1 MDIITE
7 TEGFWSEKAIGAVIS
22 IIKESK
28 DSIEAERKI
37 EHWLMRVTCQLI
49 AAALERIDAE
59 LYQIYKA
66 QGWRVARRDSRTIYC
81 RYGELTYTR
90 RLLQKDGKSFYPLD
104 RKMGFEPRKH
114 YSLGMIEQI
123 VEAVAITTA
132 RSASELLQNLAGITI
147 SHQSVIA
154 LKNYAGEKAKAYEKA
169 LVEENKAESPAQ
181 PEIIAIEGDGVI
193 LKNKKKGSAS
203 EVHRIQVYE
212 GVRKNGNRTELVGLR
227 CFASTSRKELF
238 AMVRSYLLGHYDLS
252 KTTVLSNGD
261 GGSGYQFQ
269 DFERMVEGCLDHQ
282 HFRDCYHV
290 HEKIR
295 TRLSFCNKK
304 LVDRII
310 RELHRTDNIMK
321 QIPVWMDTA
330 RSCARTEE
338 DLEEVDKLQS
348 YLERNAPYIPS
359 LSQRGIH
366 TEIHLGTAET
376 NHRFYSYRMKR
387 QGRSWSSEGME
398 CMVWV
403 LTARKNKTLTAALL
417 YHANGKSY
425 KKMDRAMHKAAVQ
438 AERKIAQKVRSVAQ
452 KRKMRNYRPGCLEG
466 RIGVYGASSSPMG
479 RLARAIQKY

>member
-269 DFERMVEGCLDHQ
+269 DFERIVEGCLDHQ

-295 TRLSFCNKK
+295 TRLSFCNKE
-304 LVDRII
+304 LVDHII

>member
-269 DFERMVEGCLDHQ
+269 DFERIVEGCLDHQ

>member
-269 DFERMVEGCLDHQ
+269 DFERIVEGCLDHQ

-295 TRLSFCNKK
+295 TRLSFCNKE
-304 LVDRII
+304 LVDHII

-321 QIPVWMDTA
+321 QITVWMDTA

-438 AERKIAQKVRSVAQ
+438 AEHKIAQNVRREAQ

>member
-295 TRLSFCNKK
+295 TRLSFCNKE
-304 LVDRII
+304 LVDHII

>member
-1 MDIITE
+1 
-7 TEGFWSEKAIGAVIS
+7 
-22 IIKESK
+22 
-28 DSIEAERKI
+28 
-37 EHWLMRVTCQLI
+37 
-49 AAALERIDAE
+49 
-59 LYQIYKA
+59 
-66 QGWRVARRDSRTIYC
+66 
-81 RYGELTYTR
+81 
-90 RLLQKDGKSFYPLD
+90 
-104 RKMGFEPRKH
+104 
-114 YSLGMIEQI
+114 
-123 VEAVAITTA
+123 
-132 RSASELLQNLAGITI
+132 
-147 SHQSVIA
+147 
-154 LKNYAGEKAKAYEKA
+154 
-169 LVEENKAESPAQ
+169 
-181 PEIIAIEGDGVI
+181 
-193 LKNKKKGSAS
+193 
-203 EVHRIQVYE
+203 
-212 GVRKNGNRTELVGLR
+212 
-227 CFASTSRKELF
+227 
-238 AMVRSYLLGHYDLS
+238 MVRSYLLGHYDLS

-269 DFERMVEGCLDHQ
+269 DFERIVEGCLDHQ

-295 TRLSFCNKK
+295 TRLSFCNKE
-304 LVDRII
+304 LVDHII

-330 RSCARTEE
+330 RSCARTEA

-438 AERKIAQKVRSVAQ
+438 AERKIAQNVRSEAQ

>member
-269 DFERMVEGCLDHQ
+269 DFERIVEGCLDHQ

-295 TRLSFCNKK
+295 TRLSFCNKE
-304 LVDRII
+304 LVDHII

-387 QGRSWSSEGME
+387 QGRRWSSEGME

-438 AERKIAQKVRSVAQ
+438 AERKIAQNVRSEAQ

>member
-269 DFERMVEGCLDHQ
+269 DFERIVEGCLDHQ

-295 TRLSFCNKK
+295 TRLSFCNKE
-304 LVDRII
+304 LVDHII

-438 AERKIAQKVRSVAQ
+438 AERKIAQNVRSEAQ

>member
-1 MDIITE
+1 MDIITKTGE
-7 TEGFWSEKAIGAVIS
+7 IWSENAIGAVIS
-22 IIKESK
+22 LIKESD
-28 DSIEAERKI
+28 DSIEAERKLT
-37 EHWLMRVTCQLI
+37 HWLTEMNCQLM
-49 AAALERIDAE
+49 AMALARIDTE
-59 LYQIYKA
+59 LYQIYKV
-66 QGWRVARRDSRTIYC
+66 QGWRVARRDSRTICC

-90 RLLQKDGKSFYPLD
+90 RLLQKEGKSFYPLD
-104 RKMGFEPRKH
+104 CKMGFESRKH
-114 YSLGMIEQI
+114 YSLGMIERI
-123 VEAVAITTA
+123 VESVAITTS
-132 RSASELLQNLAGITI
+132 RSASELLQNLAGISI
-147 SHQSVIA
+147 SHQSVIS
-154 LKNYAGEKAKAYEKA
+154 LKNYAGKKAKAYEKA
-169 LVEENKAESPAQ
+169 FVEEKKDKKPVQ
-181 PEIIAIEGDGVI
+181 PEIIAIEGDGII
-193 LKNKKKGSAS
+193 LKNKKKGDVS
-203 EVHRIQVYE
+203 EVHRLQVYE

-227 CFASTSRKELF
+227 CFASTNRKELF
-238 AMVRSYLLGHYDLS
+238 AMAASYLHGHYDLS

-269 DFERMVEGCLDHQ
+269 DFEQMVEGCLDHQ

-295 TRLSFCNKK
+295 TRLSFCKRK
-304 LVDRII
+304 LVDRMI
-310 RELHRTDNIMK
+310 RELHQTDDIMK
-321 QIPVWMDTA
+321 RIPVWMDTA
-330 RSCARTEE
+330 RSCARTEA

-398 CMVWV
+398 YMVWV
-403 LTARKNKTLTAALL
+403 LTARKNKTLTQALL

-438 AERKIAQKVRSVAQ
+438 AERRITKNVRSEAQ

>member
-7 TEGFWSEKAIGAVIS
+7 TEEFWGEKAIGAVIS
-22 IIKESK
+22 IIKKSK

-59 LYQIYKA
+59 LYQLYKA
-66 QGWRVARRDSRTIYC
+66 QGWRVSRRDSRTIYC

-90 RLLQKDGKSFYPLD
+90 RLLQKGGKSFYPLD

-114 YSLGMIEQI
+114 YSLGMIERI

-132 RSASELLQNLAGITI
+132 RGASELLQNLAGITI

-154 LKNYAGEKAKAYEKA
+154 VKNYAGEKAKAYEKA
-169 LVEENKAESPAQ
+169 LAEENKAESLAQ
-181 PEIIAIEGDGVI
+181 PEFIAIEGDGFI
-193 LKNKKKGSAS
+193 LKNKKKGGVS

-212 GVRKNGNRTELVGLR
+212 GIRKNGNRTELVGLH
-227 CFASTSRKELF
+227 CFSSTNKKELV
-238 AMVRSYLLGHYDLS
+238 AMVTSFLHGHYDLS

-269 DFERMVEGCLDHQ
+269 DFDRMVEGCRDHQ

-295 TRLSFCNKK
+295 TRLSFCNRK
-304 LVDRII
+304 LVDRMI
-310 RELHRTDNIMK
+310 RELHRTDDIMK
-321 QIPVWMDTA
+321 QIPIWMDTV
-330 RSCARTEE
+330 RSSARTEE
-338 DLEEVDKLQS
+338 DLEAVDKLQS

-398 CMVWV
+398 HMVWV
-403 LTARKNKTLTAALL
+403 LTARKNKTLTQALL
-417 YHANGKSY
+417 YHASGKSY

-438 AERKIAQKVRSVAQ
+438 AERKIAQGGLSAAQ
-452 KRKMRNYRPGCLEG
+452 KRKIKGYRPGCLEG
-466 RIGVYGASSSPMG
+466 RIGAYCPSSSSIG
-479 RLARAIQKY
+479 ALAHAIQNY

>member
-295 TRLSFCNKK
+295 TRLSFCNRK
-304 LVDRII
+304 LIDRII
-310 RELHRTDNIMK
+310 RELHQTDDIMK

-438 AERKIAQKVRSVAQ
+438 AERKIAQNVRSEAQ